1 MSQARALGAMLVVA
15 VSYLGF
21 AGFLSLMASM
31 GLVPWGDASEAVQAF
46 SVLSSLGIGGVIGL
60 YLGGLDPEYSLR
72 HGADLPEK
80 IATTNPTW
88 IIVYYHESVSAE
100 TDATL
105 EANGFTER
113 ARFPGWVD
121 WTNGDVVVHTD

>member
-60 YLGGLDPEYSLR
+60 YLGSGPSESDPPR
-72 HGADLPEK
+72 G
-80 IATTNPTW
+80 
-88 IIVYYHESVSAE
+88 
-100 TDATL
+100 
-105 EANGFTER
+105 
-113 ARFPGWVD
+113 
-121 WTNGDVVVHTD
+121 

>member
-60 YLGGLDPEYSLR
+60 SLGSGPSESDP
-72 HGADLPEK
+72 P
-80 IATTNPTW
+80 
-88 IIVYYHESVSAE
+88 
-100 TDATL
+100 
-105 EANGFTER
+105 
-113 ARFPGWVD
+113 PG
-121 WTNGDVVVHTD
+121 